1 MKSLAIGAALV
12 AAALSPSVASAATTR
27 TATPAPSTQSVWES
41 VSNTEIVNSDGS
53 VTEIHVVTRYYFL
66 GIE

>member
-12 AAALSPSVASAATTR
+12 AAALSPSAATTR